1 MLESWQMRLLC
12 VIALT
17 LVMIASAVGAAS
29 AASQRHS
36 CVPRTAEI
44 RFRAADGT
52 RLAGF
57 RLGRG
62 TTGVVLGHQYRAEA
76 CQWASYAKRLSSL
89 GYLVVAFDFRGY
101 GDSQSRSGKAG
112 GRLAADVVAAAK
124 VVRALGAQKVF
135 AVGASMGGTAVLGA
149 APNVKPPLAGVVS
162 LSGPADFGSISAV
175 PIVSRLSVPVLYLVG
190 ASDSGGG
197 FAIDAQKLYDATASP
212 DKTIKI
218 LPVGDH
224 GVDLVRY
231 DPEARDLVESF
242 LRSH

>member
-1 MLESWQMRLLC
+1 MLQSWHMRLLC
-12 VIALT
+12 VIAVALGT
-17 LVMIASAVGAAS
+17 LASVVGAAP
-29 AASQRHS
+29 AAPERHS
-36 CVPRTAEI
+36 CVPKAAEL

-62 TTGVVLGHQYRAEA
+62 TTGIVLAHQYRADA
-76 CQWASYAKRLSSL
+76 CQWASYARRFASL

-101 GDSQSRSGKAG
+101 GDSQHRSGKAG

-124 VVRALGAQKVF
+124 VVRALGAQKVL

-149 APNVKPPLAGVVS
+149 APNVKPTLAGVVS
-162 LSGPADFGSISAV
+162 LSGPADFGSISAL
-175 PIVSRLSVPVLYLVG
+175 PIVSRLSVPVLYLAG
-190 ASDSGGG
+190 ESDSGGA

-212 DKTIKI
+212 DKAIKI
-218 LPVGDH
+218 FPVGDH
-224 GVDLVRY
+224 GVDLLRY
-231 DPEARDLVESF
+231 VPEARDLVEGF